1 MVRGSSVRL
10 RCNFTVHVST
20 YAIVMAMAF
29 PMEDFSDISIE
40 ELEDWNDLVLNP
52 HDDEIGIH
60 TVDDFANNSSELK
73 RSASSGNRHYLLCSP
88 IHYC

>member
-1 MVRGSSVRL
+1 MQ
-10 RCNFTVHVST
+10 FTVHVAT